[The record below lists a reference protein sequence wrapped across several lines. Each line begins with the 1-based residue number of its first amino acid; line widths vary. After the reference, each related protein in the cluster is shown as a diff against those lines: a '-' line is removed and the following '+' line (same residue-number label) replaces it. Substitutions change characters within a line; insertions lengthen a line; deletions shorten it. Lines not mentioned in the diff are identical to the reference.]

1 MAEKTSIAL
10 RNLFFYQVFVRQF
23 SETHDFHGL
32 IKQLDRLKSL
42 NIDVIQLL
50 PIHPI
55 GQLKRKGTVGSP
67 YSISD
72 YYEINPDLGTLDD
85 FTLLLA
91 ESHKRGMKVI
101 IDIVFNHT
109 SHDAKYTKTHPHWY
123 YHKADG
129 SFANRVGDWWDIIDF
144 NFENNEALEKELINV
159 LIYWTKIGV
168 DGFRCDVA
176 PLLPLRFWKKARQEL
191 ETVNPNLIYV
201 SESVH
206 LSFIKYLRDLAYD
219 AFSDSEIFQVF
230 DVCYDY
236 DIFDDFQNYFQGKGK
251 LKTWITSLIRQ
262 ESSYPKN
269 YVKLRYLENHDMERL
284 AKYLKTDSQLR
295 TVNAMLFFLK
305 GIPFIYNGQECGA
318 HNRPDLFEIDE
329 IDWQDYNRAGIVDI
343 IKKVGALRKQWE
355 FVNWK
360 MEINQYNSDTMEIK
374 YTNKTKTIVGI
385 FNLGA
390 KPRPTKLQYAGIN
403 QITGEP
409 IKRGTQVISEPIIV
423 VI

>member
-1 MAEKTSIAL
+1 M
-10 RNLFFYQVFVRQF
+10 
-23 SETHDFHGL
+23 
-32 IKQLDRLKSL
+32 
-42 NIDVIQLL
+42 
-50 PIHPI
+50 
-55 GQLKRKGTVGSP
+55 
-67 YSISD
+67 
-72 YYEINPDLGTLDD
+72 
-85 FTLLLA
+85 
-91 ESHKRGMKVI
+91 
-101 IDIVFNHT
+101 
-109 SHDAKYTKTHPHWY
+109 
-123 YHKADG
+123 
-129 SFANRVGDWWDIIDF
+129 
-144 NFENNEALEKELINV
+144 
-159 LIYWTKIGV
+159 
-168 DGFRCDVA
+168 
-176 PLLPLRFWKKARQEL
+176 LPLRFWKKARQEL

-343 IKKVGALRKQWE
+343 IKKSVL
-355 FVNWK
+355 
-360 MEINQYNSDTMEIK
+360 
-374 YTNKTKTIVGI
+374 
-385 FNLGA
+385 
-390 KPRPTKLQYAGIN
+390 
-403 QITGEP
+403 
-409 IKRGTQVISEPIIV
+409 
-423 VI
+423 